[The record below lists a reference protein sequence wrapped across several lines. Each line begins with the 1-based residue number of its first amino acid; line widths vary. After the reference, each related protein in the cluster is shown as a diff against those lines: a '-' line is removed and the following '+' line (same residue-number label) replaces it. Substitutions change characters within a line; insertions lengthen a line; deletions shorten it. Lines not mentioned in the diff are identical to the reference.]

1 MARPEPGEGKMAVEC
16 SKRPVK
22 KASKTARNEDP
33 ERKRERTATAAA
45 CQARLQAVIRRFH
58 GEVGSPLAAVGLRL
72 EVVRGAKGL
81 DPKVAEVLDS
91 VQAELSK
98 VIDCVRESVAELRS
112 LERDS
117 KELHSE

>member
-1 MARPEPGEGKMAVEC
+1 MARPEPDDAKMAVEC

-22 KASKTARNEDP
+22 KASKTARNADP
-33 ERKRERTATAAA
+33 ERKRDRTATAAA
-45 CQARLQAVIRRFH
+45 CQARLRAVIRRFH
-58 GEVGSPLAAVGLRL
+58 GEVGSPLAALGLRL
-72 EVVRGAKGL
+72 ELVRGTKGL
-81 DPKVAEVLDS
+81 DPKVEEVLDS

-117 KELHSE
+117 KELHPE

>member
-1 MARPEPGEGKMAVEC
+1 
-16 SKRPVK
+16 
-22 KASKTARNEDP
+22 
-33 ERKRERTATAAA
+33 
-45 CQARLQAVIRRFH
+45 
-58 GEVGSPLAAVGLRL
+58 VGLRL

>member
-1 MARPEPGEGKMAVEC
+1 MAPPEPGQGKMAVEF
-16 SKRPVK
+16 SKRPVR
-22 KASKTARNEDP
+22 KASNRARNADP
-33 ERKRERTATAAA
+33 KKRQDRTASAVA
-45 CQARLQAVIRRFH
+45 CQARLRSVIRRFH

-117 KELHSE
+117 QELHSG